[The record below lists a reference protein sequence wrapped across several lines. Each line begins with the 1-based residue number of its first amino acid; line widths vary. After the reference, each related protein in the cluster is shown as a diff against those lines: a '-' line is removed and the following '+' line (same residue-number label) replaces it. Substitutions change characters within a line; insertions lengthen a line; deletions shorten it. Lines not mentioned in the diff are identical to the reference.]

1 MTGIVPFK
9 RRHGMLDVYRGFDD
23 WFKRAFEDF
32 AMLDLTPDFETDF
45 LAPPIDI
52 SEDTKAIT
60 VKAEMPGLDTK
71 DLDITLEHGLLKI
84 KGEKTEEKKE
94 EDKFY
99 HRIERHYGSFCRTIR
114 LPGEVKSDKI
124 DATFKNGILT
134 IVLPKIA
141 ETKPEITHVKVH

>member
-9 RRHGMLDVYRGFDD
+9 RRHGMLDVYRGLDD
-23 WFKRAFEDF
+23 WFKRAFQDF
-32 AMLDLTPDFETDF
+32 AMFDLTTDFETD

-52 SEDTKAIT
+52 SEDSKAIT

-71 DLDITLEHGLLKI
+71 DLDITLEHGLLRI

-94 EDKFY
+94 EDKYY
-99 HRIERHYGSFCRTIR
+99 HRVERRYGSFCRTIR

-124 DATFKNGILT
+124 DATYKNGILT
-134 IVLPKIA
+134 IVLPKVVEA
-141 ETKPEITHVKVH
+141 KPEITHVKVH